1 MNHHSQPLPFALAQL
16 YAYQRGLLISEF
28 PELQEDTL
36 ALADTLDGISMLPD
50 VLASL
55 LRSAIEDEA
64 IADTLSNVI
73 IKANQE
79 RRDRFER
86 RAAKR
91 RQMVQALM
99 EQAGMTKLERPDLT
113 ASIRN
118 VPPGVVITDEAALP
132 DQFIKITRTPKKAD
146 IRDALGR
153 GETVEG
159 ALLGNASQ
167 TLTIRTR

>member
-1 MNHHSQPLPFALAQL
+1 MNQHQPIPFALATL

-64 IADTLSNVI
+64 IADALTNVI

-99 EQAGMTKLERPDLT
+99 EHAGMTKLERPDLT

-118 VPPGVVITDEAALP
+118 IPAGVIITDEAALP
-132 DQFIKITRTPKKAD
+132 DNMVRISRSPDKTAIKN
-146 IRDALGR
+146 ALNA
-153 GETVEG
+153 GEAIPG
-159 ALLGNASQ
+159 ATLGNGHTS
-167 TLTIRTR
+167 LTIRTR

>member
-1 MNHHSQPLPFALAQL
+1 MNAPNIIPFALARL
-16 YAYQRGLLISEF
+16 YAYQRGLLVSEF

-36 ALADTLDGISMLPD
+36 ALADTLDGMSMLPD

-55 LRSAIEDEA
+55 LREALQDEA
-64 IADTLSNVI
+64 VADALTNTI

-99 EQAGMTKLERPDLT
+99 EHAGMQKLERPDLT

-118 VPPGVVITDEAALP
+118 VSPGVVITDETALS
-132 DQFIKITRTPKKAD
+132 DQYVKIARTPDKKA

-159 ALLGNASQ
+159 ALLGNSKQ
-167 TLTIRTR
+167 TLAITTR